1 MTEIVATGLLAFAIG
16 VTVGFALAVILL
28 EEYHD

>member
-1 MTEIVATGLLAFAIG
+1 MTEMTATGLLAFALG

-28 EEYHD
+28 EEYYD